1 MKNRKLRCLG
11 KAVLLSAVMC
21 LTVSAFW
28 SGAAAENAAA
38 TAEAVT
44 TETFCLD
51 TPSLSAAHAD
61 ADGTTISWKKVDRA
75 GGYAVLRKEQD
86 GEWTLIALT
95 DSLSY
100 TDKTVSSNGETRY
113 YTVRAFEG
121 DRANALLNRWDGSCW
136 SDCDQEGLAAASI
149 GVPELGTLYRTDAG
163 TWVSWSAVE
172 DASGYALYRRS
183 ETGGWKLVTITDE
196 LYYHDQTGLAS
207 GVTYIYTV
215 RAYIGALSDACA
227 NLNDAAYWGGYDASG
242 AECVYLSA
250 PELDMAYA
258 AAAGTRLS
266 WDAVDGAAGYAVFRK
281 TENGGWTLL
290 DTTEG
295 TLYTD
300 TAELSTGTTYFYTV
314 RAFRGSADAAKRE
327 RDNPSYWSG
336 YDTVG
341 AKAAYLDTPAL
352 KEAEVSSSLV
362 SVSWD
367 AVEGADG
374 YAVYRRETEGAWE
387 LLGTTE
393 HTRYI
398 DTTAL
403 PSGTTCYY
411 TVRAYVNGASVSEDS
426 AGQNSASANQT
437 GTVRTDQ
444 YSALYWSGF
453 EPVGLEVDCGYKTN
467 ALTLAAQF
475 IENNTTSDMTQRQ
488 KLDTCFS
495 ALLRLSYTRTYDTA
509 DASNLSSFAE
519 QLFANRT
526 GNCYRYAAGFA
537 CIAAVLGYDVRVNVG
552 QITARSGGL
561 TPHGWTEVCVDGV
574 WYLCDP
580 DMQAFNSNYSGQYY
594 MTSAS
599 AIGLTYAITT
609 RYMLTI
615 VNGTAVWS

>member
-1 MKNRKLRCLG
+1 MKTKILRGIGRVIQILAITC
-11 KAVLLSAVMC
+11 AIMC
-21 LTVSAFW
+21 FSTS
-28 SGAAAENAAA
+28 A
-38 TAEAVT
+38 TAAG
-44 TETFCLD
+44 LD
-51 TPSLSAAHAD
+51 TPLLSQAHAD

-75 GGYAVLRKEQD
+75 DGYAVLRKEQE
-86 GEWTLIALT
+86 GEWKLIAIT
-95 DSLSY
+95 ENVSY
-100 TDKTVSSNGETRY
+100 TDRTSSSNGGCRW
-113 YTVRAFEG
+113 YTVRAFTG
-121 DRANALLNRWDGSCW
+121 DRANALLNRWDASCW
-136 SDCDQEGLAAASI
+136 SGYDPEGVEAASV
-149 GVPELGTLYRTDAG
+149 GVPELGNLYRTEEG
-163 TWVSWSAVE
+163 TWVTWSEVN
-172 DASGYALYRRS
+172 DAAGYALYRRS
-183 ETGGWKLVTITDE
+183 ETGSWKLVTITDA
-196 LYYHDQTGLAS
+196 LYYHDRTELAS

-215 RAYIGALSDACA
+215 RAFKGSISDACA
-227 NLNDAAYWGGYDASG
+227 NLNDAAYWGGYDPDG
-242 AECVYLSA
+242 AKCIYLSA
-250 PELDMAYA
+250 PDLDMAYA
-258 AAAGTRLS
+258 AATGTRIS
-266 WDAVDGAAGYAVFRK
+266 WDAVDGADGYAVFRK
-281 TENGGWTLL
+281 LENGGWILI
-290 DTTEG
+290 DTTEEL
-295 TLYTD
+295 LYTD
-300 TAELSTGTTYFYTV
+300 TAGLVTGTTYSYTV
-314 RAFRGSADAAKRE
+314 RAFKGSADAAKRE

-336 YDTVG
+336 YDSTGVR
-341 AKAAYLDTPAL
+341 ATYLDTPVL

-367 AVEGADG
+367 AVDGADG
-374 YAVYRRETEGAWE
+374 YAVYRRETEGAWV

-411 TVRAYVNGASVSEDS
+411 TVRAYVCDVVSSTAS
-426 AGQNSASANQT
+426 AGQNSAASADQA
-437 GTVRTDQ
+437 GMVRTDQ

-453 EPVGLEVDCGYKTN
+453 DRTGLDVDCGYKTN

-552 QITARSGGL
+552 QITARRGGL

-580 DMQAFNSNYSGQYY
+580 DMQAFNANYSGQYY

-609 RYMLTI
+609 RYTLTI